1 MKKFI
6 ACLMVLLMMAATAL
20 AVVSPSD
27 DFYVLDKANVLD
39 ADTEGM
45 IVFSND
51 LLAADCGAQLV
62 VVTVDST
69 GNEDIADYAYELFN
83 DWGIGDKK
91 AQNGF
96 LLLLAIDD
104 EDYYYLPG
112 TGLDYDMSGGK
123 IRPIID
129 EYLEPYFAKG
139 DYDEGVSQTFEQL
152 FAKMAKVCGSD
163 ATTAQG
169 KKDYEKW
176 LSSDDPEPIT
186 RTGSSSERER
196 RSSGPS
202 FSTIVFIIIVLVLFF
217 GGGSRRRR
225 RGMPFFPLFFH
236 TIHTHHTPPRRGPA
250 PRVHINL
257 GGGHGP
263 RTGGGGRATFGSGMN
278 RSSFGGSRPSGGR
291 SSFGGGRSGFGGGR
305 SGFGGGSRGGG
316 GGRGR

>member
-6 ACLMVLLMMAATAL
+6 ACLMSLLMMAASAL

-69 GNEDIADYAYELFN
+69 GSEDIADYAYELFN
-83 DWGIGDKK
+83 DWGIGDRK

-123 IRPIID
+123 IRPIIG

-139 DYDEGVSQTFEQL
+139 DYDEGVSKTFEQL
-152 FAKMAKVCGSD
+152 FEKMAKVCGSD
-163 ATTAQG
+163 ATVKQG

-176 LSSDDPEPIT
+176 LASGDSEPIV
-186 RTGSSSERER
+186 RTGSTSERER
-196 RSSGPS
+196 KSSGPS
-202 FSTIVFIIIVLVLFF
+202 LFTIILIIVVLSLVF
-217 GGGSRRRR
+217 GGGRRRCR

-236 TIHTHHTPPRRGPA
+236 TTHTYHTPPRRGPA
-250 PRVHINL
+250 PRVHINI
-257 GGGHGP
+257 GGGNRP
-263 RTGGGGRATFGSGMN
+263 RTGGGGHTFG
-278 RSSFGGSRPSGGR
+278 GGAGR

-305 SGFGGGSRGGG
+305 SGGGGGSRGGG